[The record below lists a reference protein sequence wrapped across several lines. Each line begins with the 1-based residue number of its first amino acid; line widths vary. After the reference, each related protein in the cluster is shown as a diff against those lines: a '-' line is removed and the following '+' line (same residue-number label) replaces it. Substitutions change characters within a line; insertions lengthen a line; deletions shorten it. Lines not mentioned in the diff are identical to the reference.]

1 MAQKEDTDNVTN
13 VEIALKEPNG
23 GANIE
28 IINDNIKEEGSATEK
43 CESAVIEDA
52 ENVKILI
59 TEKRHDDDADNHID
73 GTTTNQKESAATA
86 KDVVLQIEVET
97 EASSQEE
104 TDSPPAA
111 DDDHSDVE
119 KLENGNSEST
129 IAEDERNAISCA
141 TSKKCHN
148 DKSDNDV
155 QKCDRNSSSM
165 DIVVDNN
172 QENEVTAK
180 SNKRP
185 KVSYGAGWGKMQT
198 FLLLFIIISFV
209 VWIVLYFSY
218 ITGYPLPF
226 VRHLLKSWFNV

>member
-23 GANIE
+23 GADIE
-28 IINDNIKEEGSATEK
+28 IINDNIKEEESATEK

-111 DDDHSDVE
+111 DGHSDVE

-129 IAEDERNAISCA
+129 IAEDERNAIS
-141 TSKKCHN
+141 
-148 DKSDNDV
+148 
-155 QKCDRNSSSM
+155 
-165 DIVVDNN
+165 
-172 QENEVTAK
+172 
-180 SNKRP
+180 
-185 KVSYGAGWGKMQT
+185 
-198 FLLLFIIISFV
+198 
-209 VWIVLYFSY
+209 
-218 ITGYPLPF
+218 
-226 VRHLLKSWFNV
+226 VRV